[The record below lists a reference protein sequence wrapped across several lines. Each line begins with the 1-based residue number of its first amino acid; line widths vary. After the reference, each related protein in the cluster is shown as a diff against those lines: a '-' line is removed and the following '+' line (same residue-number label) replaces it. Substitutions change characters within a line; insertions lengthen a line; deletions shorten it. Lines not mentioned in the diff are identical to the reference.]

1 MSARAIPT
9 LPENNAM
16 NNLTSLLHGSS
27 RYAHTVHD
35 EASRTYW
42 QFMHRSGGDTARPCF
57 HPALMGEMRAQQRIV
72 TTLEQARADTDA
84 AFFVLASQAPS
95 VFNLGGDL
103 QLFADAIRRGD
114 ATHLRAYAHLCVDGV
129 HHYHA
134 GFGAHVHSIALV
146 QGAALGGGFEAALS
160 CNTIIAEE
168 SASFGLPEVLFD
180 LFPGM
185 GAYNFIAR
193 RAGGRVAEQMLLSG
207 RLYTAKELEALG
219 VIDQVVPDGTGIAAA
234 EHFIREQ
241 KKHPRTRIAVDRMRR
256 RNEAVTPEELHR
268 IGDEWVDTALT
279 LTEKSLRTM
288 ERFVRAQDRRH
299 AQSSAAGRD
308 HDSAVA

>member
-1 MSARAIPT
+1 
-9 LPENNAM
+9 M
-16 NNLTSLLHGSS
+16 NNLISLLNGNA
-27 RYAHTVHD
+27 RFAHTVHD
-35 EASRTYW
+35 EAARTYW
-42 QFMHRSGGDTARPCF
+42 QFMHRNGNDAARPCF
-57 HPALMGEMRAQQRIV
+57 HPALMNEMRAQQRIV
-72 TTLEQARADTDA
+72 TSLEQARSETDA
-84 AFFVLASQAPS
+84 AFFVLASEAN

-103 QLFADAIRRGD
+103 QLFASAIRSGERE
-114 ATHLRAYAHLCVDGV
+114 HLRAYAHLCVDGV

-134 GFGAHVHSIALV
+134 GFGEHVHSIALV

-193 RAGGRVAEQMLLSG
+193 RAGGQVAERLILSG
-207 RLYTAKELEALG
+207 RLFTAQELLQLG
-219 VIDQVVPDGTGIAAA
+219 VIDQVVPDGSGRAAA

-241 KKHPRTRIAVDRMRR
+241 KKHPRTRLAIDRMRR
-256 RNEAVTPEELHR
+256 RNETVALEELHR
-268 IGDEWVDTALT
+268 IGDEWVDAALG
-279 LTEKSLRTM
+279 LGEKSLRTM

-299 AQSSAAGRD
+299 ASAAGA
-308 HDSAVA
+308 DSGHATAVA

>member
-1 MSARAIPT
+1 
-9 LPENNAM
+9 M
-16 NNLTSLLHGSS
+16 NILTSLLASTS
-27 RYAHTVHD
+27 RFAQTVHD
-35 EASRTYW
+35 EKSRTYW
-42 QFMHRSGGDTARPCF
+42 QFMHRAGGDTPRPCF
-57 HPALMGEMRAQQRIV
+57 HPGLMSEMRAQQRIV
-72 TTLEQARADTDA
+72 TTLEQARAETDA
-84 AFFVLASQAPS
+84 AFFVLASQAA

-114 ATHLRAYAHLCVDGV
+114 AEHLRNYAHLCVDGV
-129 HHYHA
+129 YHYHA
-134 GFGAHVHSIALV
+134 GFGDHVHSIALV

-168 SASFGLPEVLFD
+168 STSFGLPEVLFD

-193 RAGGRVAEQMLLSG
+193 RAGGRIAEQMLLSG
-207 RLYTAKELEALG
+207 RLYGAKELETLG
-219 VIDQVVPDGTGIAAA
+219 VVDQVVPDGTGIAAT

-241 KKHPRTRIAVDRMRR
+241 KKHPRTRLAVDRMRR
-256 RNEAVTPEELHR
+256 RNEAVTREELHR

-299 AQSSAAGRD
+299 APASIERG

>member
-1 MSARAIPT
+1 MSARVHF
-9 LPENNAM
+9 PEIHAM
-16 NNLTSLLHGSS
+16 NHLTSLLTASQ
-27 RYAHTVHD
+27 RYAQTLHD
-35 EASRTYW
+35 ADTRTYW
-42 QFMHRSGGDTARPCF
+42 QFMHRAGGDTTRPCF

-72 TTLEQARADTDA
+72 TALEQARGGNDA
-84 AFFVLASQAPS
+84 AFFVLASQAAG

-103 QLFADAIRRGD
+103 QLFADAIRRRD
-114 ATHLRAYAHLCVDGV
+114 AEHLRSYAHLCVDGV

-134 GFGAHVHSIALV
+134 GFGEHVHSIALV

-207 RLYTAKELEALG
+207 RIYGARELETLG
-219 VIDQVVPDGTGIAAA
+219 VIDRVVADGTGIAATEEFVRA
-234 EHFIREQ
+234 HAR
-241 KKHPRTRIAVDRMRR
+241 HPRTRIAVDRMRR
-256 RNEAVTPEELHR
+256 RNEAVTLEELHR
-268 IGDEWVDTALT
+268 IGDEWVDTALS

-299 AQSSAAGRD
+299 AQSPSIDRG
-308 HDSAVA
+308 HDAAVA